1 MTYSLAGF
9 IMRSK
14 ARRQAKA
21 ASPSFFRCGGRLDSG
36 FGGDD
41 GGGGSVNSID
51 AVVVEACH
59 GGIWRETR

>member
-1 MTYSLAGF
+1 MNIQRERERGTN
-9 IMRSK
+9 
-14 ARRQAKA
+14 
-21 ASPSFFRCGGRLDSG
+21 RCGGRLDSG

-59 GGIWRETR
+59 GGI